1 MKSTKDTSPSR
12 RRFLQ
17 NMAATLPAA
26 AATVA
31 VPTQVAAAVEQAID
45 DGKPQSKG
53 YRLTQHIADY
63 YKSAAI

>member
-1 MKSTKDTSPSR
+1 MNSTKDPSPSR
-12 RRFLQ
+12 RRFLR
-17 NMAATLPAA
+17 NLAATVPAA
-26 AATVA
+26 AASVA

-45 DGKPQSKG
+45 DGREQSKG